1 MSKTFCAYPWRHLY
15 VASTGHQKICCLSNE
30 HITKDDGYHQ
40 FNLSRDNLSSGW
52 NSDYMKNI
60 RKKMLQGESLPTCK
74 RCYDLEAKGITSMRD
89 KTNMEYYKL
98 NTANDGSITIPM
110 KHLELHFGNV
120 CNLTCKMCSQQFSHL
135 IGRELLR
142 MGSID
147 PEFLKWVKKH
157 SGVVNNWSGELD
169 VVYDWFKNDKIKK
182 EVFEKISAD
191 VDFLSIVGGEP
202 TAIPEFFELLEF
214 CYNNGTLEKKDI
226 ILFTNLTNTNYK
238 LTQWMKKVKK
248 FTIYGSIDGLNERNE
263 YIRYPSKWN
272 KILDSL
278 NFYQELIKNTRR
290 GGLVFG
296 PTIQLLNIDHFADM
310 IIFFEQ
316 FAEKHQIEL
325 NINWT
330 SVVTAPVIYDYL
342 ISPADYKQ
350 YVIEHLSKKAEA
362 IQLENNKQEVL
373 THVKTLESSL
383 NNQTDLHL
391 INAFIRFNDFQD
403 RFRKCSSWRSLLPKL
418 ESSMIAAA
426 LKK

>member
-1 MSKTFCAYPWRHLY
+1 
-15 VASTGHQKICCLSNE
+15 
-30 HITKDDGYHQ
+30 
-40 FNLSRDNLSSGW
+40 
-52 NSDYMKNI
+52 MKNI
-60 RKKMLQGESLPTCK
+60 RKKMLQGESLSTCK
-74 RCYDLEAKGITSMRD
+74 RCYDLEAKGISSMRD
-89 KTNMEYYKL
+89 KSNMEYYKL
-98 NTANDGSITIPM
+98 NTANDGSIPIPM

-142 MGSID
+142 MGTID

-226 ILFTNLTNTNYK
+226 VLFTNLTNTNYK

-278 NFYQELIKNTRR
+278 NFYQELIKNTQR
-290 GGLVFG
+290 GALVFG

-316 FAEKHQIEL
+316 FVEKHQIEL

-362 IQLENNKQEVL
+362 IQLENNKREVL
-373 THVKTLESSL
+373 SHVKTLESSL
-383 NNQTDLHL
+383 NNQTDRHL
-391 INAFIRFNDFQD
+391 INAFIKFNDFQD

-418 ESSMIAAA
+418 ESSMIAAS